1 MQPYTFLSLSN
12 MLEDVRKLTN
22 QINPESLDPNHV
34 SRPPAE
40 KPDEEKS
47 RDYEDTPEFRKSLN
61 MKVSRS
67 VLHPIVT
74 CQQPVDIE
82 CTEAKEAAIVAVT
95 QFRCRQP
102 IVMSTRGQ

>member
-1 MQPYTFLSLSN
+1 

-67 VLHPIVT
+67 VDPH
-74 CQQPVDIE
+74 CHVDNPW
-82 CTEAKEAAIVAVT
+82 TLNAPKPKGA
-95 QFRCRQP
+95 QFWCMQP

>member
-1 MQPYTFLSLSN
+1 

-67 VLHPIVT
+67 VLHPIVIHVNNPWT
-74 CQQPVDIE
+74 LNAPKPKRQQSLLSLSFGAGNPLSCHLVDSE
-82 CTEAKEAAIVAVT
+82 CTE
-95 QFRCRQP
+95 
-102 IVMSTRGQ
+102 G

>member
-1 MQPYTFLSLSN
+1 

-67 VLHPIVT
+67 CIPLSHVNNPWTLNAPKPKRQQSLLSLSFGAYKPLS
-74 CQQPVDIE
+74 CQLVDSE
-82 CTEAKEAAIVAVT
+82 CTE
-95 QFRCRQP
+95 
-102 IVMSTRGQ
+102 G